1 MRKLGSALLY
11 VLALIEIL
19 SASVAAFV
27 HTAYRHLGWSES
39 HPLPYV
45 AFLAIVSAV
54 LWSLFAL
61 RMVLRG
67 PVLTSFVHTNDD
79 GQEFTVVAPV
89 YPEDV
94 FANHNAL
101 IVSRG
106 NASRGK
112 EPTKPTDNGPP
123 DDATPT

>member
-1 MRKLGSALLY
+1 MRRLGSALLY

-19 SASVAAFV
+19 SAIVAAFV

-94 FANHNAL
+94 FANHNAI
-101 IVSRG
+101 IV
-106 NASRGK
+106 SRGK

>member
-1 MRKLGSALLY
+1 MRKLGSAILY
-11 VLALIEIL
+11 VLVLIEIL
-19 SASVAAFV
+19 SAVVAAFV
-27 HTAYRHLGWSES
+27 HTAYRHVGWSES

-67 PVLTSFVHTNDD
+67 PVLTTFAHTSED
-79 GQEFTVVAPV
+79 GQAFTVLVPV

-94 FANHNAL
+94 FANHNAI

-106 NASRGK
+106 K
-112 EPTKPTDNGPP
+112 ESTKPTNNDPP
-123 DDATPT
+123 DDAATT